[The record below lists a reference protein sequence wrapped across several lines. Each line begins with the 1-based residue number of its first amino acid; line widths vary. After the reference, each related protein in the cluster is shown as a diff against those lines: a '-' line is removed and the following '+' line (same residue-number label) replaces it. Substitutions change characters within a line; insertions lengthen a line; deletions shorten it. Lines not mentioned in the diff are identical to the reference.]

1 MSKQT
6 ETANKNL
13 DKVTDYVEEQE
24 LKVENA
30 LSNLKEEKKV
40 LIKLNDADVKFLE
53 QNFDLDKIKAIE
65 QLRLTEGDLQKAIQN
80 LLHN

>member
-30 LSNLKEEKKV
+30 LSSLKEEKKV
-40 LIKLNDADVKFLE
+40 LIKINDADVKFLE
-53 QNFDLDKIKAIE
+53 QNFDLDKIKALD